1 MPHKGNPAWI
11 SDWAGSACDDCQV
24 TIAEAPARLAAAAD
38 ASLRWHPG
46 AAIALPAT
54 LGILLRGNGDPSF
67 AAFTGNFWMAFN
79 TPDGPASLRLQ
90 QHGTGADTAID
101 AQAWGPGSR
110 HAIDSVPRL
119 LGRDDDWSS
128 FDAPEFQATLPRMV
142 AEARRRNPALRLPST
157 GRMVDAL
164 VPTIL
169 EQKVTTI
176 EARRGYR
183 YLMYRYGTPAPG
195 PGGVL
200 PDRLLVAP
208 TPERWLSVPS
218 WEWHKAGVGPQR
230 SATVMRALRSA
241 SALERLALLPALEA
255 GLKLQTIPGIGV
267 WTAAEVVQRT
277 HGCPDSIAVGDYHLA
292 SYVGYALTGRKT
304 DDAGMIR
311 LLEPWRGHRQRIVRM
326 IGLSGFRKPA
336 FGPRMTIQDHRGH

>member
-1 MPHKGNPAWI
+1 MTIVDAPPA
-11 SDWAGSACDDCQV
+11 A
-24 TIAEAPARLAAAAD
+24 AAAAD

-46 AAIALPAT
+46 GPFNLLQT
-54 LGILLRGNGDPSF
+54 LGILMRGNGDPSF
-67 AAFTGNFWMAFN
+67 AARQDGLWMAFT
-79 TPDGPASLRLQ
+79 TPDGPVTLRLNAAGNGQ
-90 QHGTGADTAID
+90 DTHVD
-101 AQAWGPGSR
+101 AQAWGSGAGS
-110 HAIDSVPRL
+110 AIASVPAL
-119 LGRDDDWSS
+119 LGSQDDWSGFDEAS
-128 FDAPEFQATLPRMV
+128 FHATLPRMV
-142 AEARRRNPALRLPST
+142 REARRRNLAVRLPST
-157 GRMVDAL
+157 GRVVDSL

-169 EQKVTTI
+169 EQKVTVI

-183 YLMYRYGTPAPG
+183 YLMYRYGTAAPSAG
-195 PGGVL
+195 RHAPSSIL
-200 PDRLLVAP
+200 IPP
-208 TPERWLSVPS
+208 TPAQWLAIPS

-241 SALERLALLPALEA
+241 VALERLASLSAAEA
-255 GLKLQTIPGIGV
+255 GAKMQTIPGIGI

-304 DDAGMIR
+304 DDAGMIE

-326 IGLSGFRKPA
+326 LGLSGFRKPT